1 VKCRGIFFLTLHLH
15 AATQNVSFSDCGD
28 SKKSAMNSENRFEQI
43 AGMALLLVL
52 VIGCFL
58 VLRPFVSALLLALIL
73 SYSTWP
79 IYAWGERVLNG
90 RKGVAATVMTSLVAT
105 VSLLPVIILGSSLAD
120 QVGATTGW
128 VRRLIADGPP
138 DPPGWVA
145 DIPVVGTQL
154 HQYWQGLAHNTA
166 KLLNELASAKIVS
179 DLSQYL
185 LSAGEFLLIG
195 AAVLGQGTLQLA
207 LSLFI
212 AFFFYRDGID
222 GAKRLQSVV
231 RRLWGERGL
240 HVLDVVG
247 ATIKSV
253 VYGTLGTA
261 IAQSTLTAS
270 GLWLSGV
277 PGVLLLG
284 FITFLVA
291 LTPIGA
297 PLVWLPAALWLFY
310 TGATGWAIFLVL
322 WGFIVV
328 GGADNIIRPYFISRG
343 SDLPFVLV
351 FLGVLG
357 GTLAFGFLGLFLGP
371 TLLATGYEIVRD
383 WARIDASP
391 SAPPEPQPN
400 VGA

>member
-1 VKCRGIFFLTLHLH
+1 
-15 AATQNVSFSDCGD
+15 
-28 SKKSAMNSENRFEQI
+28 MNAENRFEQI
-43 AGMALLLVL
+43 AGMAILLLL
-52 VIGCFL
+52 VIGCFV

-79 IYAWGERVLNG
+79 IYTWGERVLNG
-90 RKGVAATVMTSLVAT
+90 RKGLAATLMTSSVAAVLLVPA
-105 VSLLPVIILGSSLAD
+105 IILGSSLAE
-120 QVGATTGW
+120 QIAAAIKW
-128 VRRLIADGPP
+128 SQRLLSDGPP
-138 DPPGWVA
+138 DPPAWIA
-145 DIPVVGTQL
+145 NIPLVGHQL
-154 HQYWQGLAHNTA
+154 YEYWQGLAHNTA
-166 KLLNELASAKIVS
+166 ELLNELINAKLVS
-179 DLSQYL
+179 DLSEYL

-195 AAVLGQGTLQLA
+195 AALVAQGTLQLA

-212 AFFFYRDGID
+212 AFFLYRDGLD
-222 GAKRLQSVV
+222 GAKRLQSVA

-240 HVLDVVG
+240 HLLDVVG

-253 VYGTLGTA
+253 VYGTIGTA
-261 IAQSTLTAS
+261 IAQSTLTAL

-277 PGVLLLG
+277 HGVLLLG
-284 FITFLVA
+284 FVTFLVA

-297 PLVWLPAALWLFY
+297 PLVWFPAALWLFF
-310 TGATGWAIFLVL
+310 TGATGWAVFLVL
-322 WGFIVV
+322 WGVFVV

-383 WARIDASP
+383 WARIDS
-391 SAPPEPQPN
+391 PPEPTEPQLN
-400 VGA
+400 AGA

>member
-1 VKCRGIFFLTLHLH
+1 
-15 AATQNVSFSDCGD
+15 
-28 SKKSAMNSENRFEQI
+28 MNSENRLEQI
-43 AGMALLLVL
+43 AGIAILLLL
-52 VIGCFL
+52 VIGCFV
-58 VLRPFVSALLLALIL
+58 VLRPFVSAVLLALIL
-73 SYSTWP
+73 SYSTFP
-79 IYAWGERVLNG
+79 IYAWGERLLKG
-90 RKGVAATVMTSLVAT
+90 RKGLAATLMTSLVAG
-105 VSLLPVIILGSSLAD
+105 VLLIPVIILGSSLAE
-120 QVGATTGW
+120 QIAVAIRW
-128 VRRLIADGPP
+128 SRRLLAEGPP
-138 DPPGWVA
+138 DPPAWITN
-145 DIPVVGTQL
+145 IPVVGPQL
-154 HQYWQGLAHNTA
+154 HEYWQGLASNTA
-166 KLLNELASAKIVS
+166 QFLNEIVNAKLVS

-185 LSAGEFLLIG
+185 LSAGEFLMIG
-195 AAVLGQGTLQLA
+195 AAVVAQGTLQLA

-222 GAKRLQSVV
+222 GAKRLQNVA

-253 VYGTLGTA
+253 VYGTIGTA
-261 IAQSTLTAS
+261 VAQSTLTTL
-270 GLWLSGV
+270 GLWLAGV

-284 FITFLVA
+284 FVTFLVA

-310 TGATGWAIFLVL
+310 NGATGWAVFLVL
-322 WGFIVV
+322 WGIFVV

-383 WARIDASP
+383 WARIDPP
-391 SAPPEPQPN
+391 SAAGGEES
-400 VGA
+400 